1 MQGVEDAHILHSTDF
16 FMTFHTPLF
25 ASLLILVSGVA
36 LGQEGSPPKAP
47 AKAPLASAPVGFS
60 RENPADICTTA
71 PRSEW
76 ITEDEMKL
84 LAQHRGYKIKTF
96 KVAKGNCY
104 EVYGFDRNGQIVE
117 AYFNPA
123 TSRLVRENIAR

>member
-1 MQGVEDAHILHSTDF
+1 MQEAQDRTPVLLELLMKF
-16 FMTFHTPLF
+16 QTPLF
-25 ASLLILVSGVA
+25 ASLLILVSGMA
-36 LGQEGSPPKAP
+36 IGQDGPRPKAP
-47 AKAPLASAPVGFS
+47 SKTPAASAPVGFS
-60 RENPADICTTA
+60 RENPMDICTTV

>member
-1 MQGVEDAHILHSTDF
+1 MPS
-16 FMTFHTPLF
+16 
-25 ASLLILVSGVA
+25 
-36 LGQEGSPPKAP
+36 EGSHEHRGS
-47 AKAPLASAPVGFS
+47 PL
-60 RENPADICTTA
+60 DICTTV

-96 KVAKGNCY
+96 KVAKGNRY
-104 EVYGFDRNGQIVE
+104 EVYGFDRHGQIVE